1 MNIKKI
7 VHKLISIHLE
17 SIRAWQP
24 NKFVAYDLV
33 TADWTDADFDRA
45 RTAQEV
51 ADGFLTTLRGRQ

>member
-7 VHKLISIHLE
+7 VHKLILIHLE
-17 SIRAWQP
+17 SIKAWQP

-51 ADGFLTTLRGRQ
+51 ADGFLTEMTGAA